1 MPKARKRKDTQFDN
15 KMSKC
20 VFLYGEPTKDKA
32 DKIKKMQDEFA
43 KLINLYISQ
52 IYNNNNFTLQIVKDD
67 KRDSQITAFEKS
79 IRPDKINAAYSQNAF
94 KLAITHL
101 SNRLDNIRLDMC
113 RECKSIFTTSKVLF
127 AMSIDGRSK
136 AEMITAMQDIS
147 KSIKSKKDTAFYDE
161 CAEELKSIKDS
172 EFKFM
177 QQEFRVIYDT
187 ISCEYRIPYVSRSQ
201 IPLDSRIMTIKPSR
215 NIKTP
220 YVITISNMTDVG
232 GEKIEVPLN
241 TSKHSIHK
249 INTRKMAGM
258 VSISMD
264 IQRCL
269 KVDWSYKNCMSQPK
283 TSKIIGVDTGISD
296 AFHTSE
302 DKAIGSMS
310 PVINFYKDDVEKSF
324 ASLSNMRNKK
334 RKISHYLRRHEN
346 LPEDARRSLIQ
357 KMDKLDQMIQKAEA
371 PHRKNRR
378 YYNMLEHE
386 IKSSI
391 DSYIKSI
398 DNKTLTVLEKLDI
411 NVERGIPRSESGNEQ
426 ERRVIKEF
434 NNSRKANGKRSMFAR
449 GQLQK
454 KLMETLNWKGYD
466 FKEIEPDYTSQC
478 CPVCS
483 YTDKANR
490 NGKSFKCQCCGY
502 EADAD
507 YVGALNIKAR
517 AEDKEILDVCEK
529 YKYNH
534 DEMQKHI
541 KMVYHAR
548 NEKYKA
554 AGEAM
559 QQNDGSGSRDAA

>member
-15 KMSKC
+15 KISKC
-20 VFLYGEPTKDKA
+20 VFLYGEPTNDKA
-32 DKIKKMQDEFA
+32 EKIKRMQTEFT
-43 KLINLYISQ
+43 KLINRYIKQ
-52 IYNNNNFTLQIVKDD
+52 IYNNRNLTLQIVKDD
-67 KRDSQITAFEKS
+67 KRNSQITAFEKN
-79 IRPDKINAAYSQNAF
+79 IRSDKINAAYSQNAF
-94 KLAITHL
+94 KIAITHL

-136 AEMITAMQDIS
+136 AEMITVMQNIS
-147 KSIKSKKDTAFYDE
+147 KSVKSKKDTSFYDE
-161 CAEELKSIKDS
+161 CAEELKSIEDS
-172 EFKFM
+172 EFEFM
-177 QQEFRVIYDT
+177 QQEFRVIYDMV
-187 ISCEYRIPYVSRSQ
+187 SCEYKIPYITRSQ
-201 IPLDSRIMTIKPSR
+201 IPLDSRIMTIEPSE
-215 NIKTP
+215 NIEAP
-220 YVITISNMTDVG
+220 YVITISNMLDVG
-232 GEKIEVPLN
+232 GDKIVVPLN
-241 TSKHSIHK
+241 TTKHSIHK

-264 IQRCL
+264 IQKCL
-269 KVDWSYKNCMSQPK
+269 KVDWSYKNCVAQPK

-310 PVINFYKDDVEKSF
+310 PVIDFYKNDVEKSF
-324 ASLSNMRNKK
+324 ASLSDIHNKK

-346 LPEDARRSLIQ
+346 LPEDVRRSLIQ
-357 KMDKLDQMIQKAEA
+357 KMDRLDQMVQKAEA

-378 YYNMLEHE
+378 YYGMLEHE
-386 IKSSI
+386 VKSSI

-398 DNKTLTVLEKLDI
+398 DHETLTVLEKLDI
-411 NVERGIPRSESGNEQ
+411 
-426 ERRVIKEF
+426 KEF
-434 NNSRKANGKRSMFAR
+434 NSSRKANGKRSMFAR

-483 YTDKANR
+483 YTDKTNR
-490 NGKSFKCQCCGY
+490 NNKSFKCQCCEY

-541 KMVYHAR
+541 KMVFHAR

-554 AGEAM
+554 AGKAM
-559 QQNDGSGSRDAA
+559 QKNEDSDSRDAA

>member
-15 KMSKC
+15 KISKC
-20 VFLYGEPTKDKA
+20 VFLYGEPTNDKA
-32 DKIKKMQDEFA
+32 EKIKRMQTEFT
-43 KLINLYISQ
+43 KLINRYIKQ
-52 IYNNNNFTLQIVKDD
+52 IYNNSNLTLQIVKDD
-67 KRDSQITAFEKS
+67 KRNSQITAFEKN

-94 KLAITHL
+94 KIAITHL

-136 AEMITAMQDIS
+136 AEMITVMQNIS
-147 KSIKSKKDTAFYDE
+147 KSVKSKKDTSFYDE
-161 CAEELKSIKDS
+161 CAEELKSIEDS
-172 EFKFM
+172 EFEFM
-177 QQEFRVIYDT
+177 QQEFRVIYDMV
-187 ISCEYRIPYVSRSQ
+187 SCEYKIPYITRSQ
-201 IPLDSRIMTIKPSR
+201 IPLDSRIMTIEPSE
-215 NIKTP
+215 NIEAP
-220 YVITISNMTDVG
+220 YVITISNMLDVG
-232 GEKIEVPLN
+232 GDKIVVPLN
-241 TSKHSIHK
+241 TTKHFIHK

-264 IQRCL
+264 IQKCL
-269 KVDWSYKNCMSQPK
+269 KVDWSYKNCVSQPK

-296 AFHTSE
+296 TFHTSE
-302 DKAIGSMS
+302 DKAIGSMG
-310 PVINFYKDDVEKSF
+310 PVIDFYKNDVEKSF
-324 ASLSNMRNKK
+324 ASLSDMRNKK
-334 RKISHYLRRHEN
+334 RKISHYLRWHEN
-346 LPEDARRSLIQ
+346 LPEDVRRSLIQ
-357 KMDKLDQMIQKAEA
+357 KMDRLDQMVQKAEA

-378 YYNMLEHE
+378 YYGMLEHE
-386 IKSSI
+386 VKSSI

-398 DNKTLTVLEKLDI
+398 DHETLTVLEKLDI
-411 NVERGIPRSESGNEQ
+411 
-426 ERRVIKEF
+426 KEF
-434 NNSRKANGKRSMFAR
+434 NNSCKANGKRSMFAR

-483 YTDKANR
+483 YTDKTNR
-490 NGKSFKCQCCGY
+490 NNKSFQCQCCGY

-541 KMVYHAR
+541 KMVFHAR

-554 AGEAM
+554 AAGKAM
-559 QQNDGSGSRDAA
+559 QKNEDSDSRDAA

>member
-398 DNKTLTVLEKLDI
+398 DNETLTVLEKLDI
-411 NVERGIPRSESGNEQ
+411 NVERGILRSESGNEQ

-559 QQNDGSGSRDAA
+559 QQNEGSGSRDAA

>member
-15 KMSKC
+15 KISKC
-20 VFLYGEPTKDKA
+20 VFLYGEPTNDKA
-32 DKIKKMQDEFA
+32 EKIKRMQTEFT
-43 KLINLYISQ
+43 KLINRYIKQ
-52 IYNNNNFTLQIVKDD
+52 IYNNRNLTLQIVKDD
-67 KRDSQITAFEKS
+67 KRNSQITAFEKN

-94 KLAITHL
+94 KIAITHL

-136 AEMITAMQDIS
+136 AEMITVMQNIS
-147 KSIKSKKDTAFYDE
+147 KSVKSKKDTSFYDE
-161 CAEELKSIKDS
+161 CAEELKSIEDS
-172 EFKFM
+172 EFEFM
-177 QQEFRVIYDT
+177 QQEFRVIYDMV
-187 ISCEYRIPYVSRSQ
+187 SCEYKIPYITRSQ
-201 IPLDSRIMTIKPSR
+201 IPLDSRIMTIEPSE
-215 NIKTP
+215 NIEAP
-220 YVITISNMTDVG
+220 YVITISNMLDVG
-232 GEKIEVPLN
+232 GDKIVVPLN
-241 TSKHSIHK
+241 TTKHSIHK

-264 IQRCL
+264 IQKCL
-269 KVDWSYKNCMSQPK
+269 KVDWSYKNCVAQPK

-310 PVINFYKDDVEKSF
+310 PVIDFYKNDVEKSF
-324 ASLSNMRNKK
+324 ASLSDIHNKK

-346 LPEDARRSLIQ
+346 LPEDVRRSLIQ
-357 KMDKLDQMIQKAEA
+357 KMDRLDQMIQKAEA

-378 YYNMLEHE
+378 YYGMLEHE
-386 IKSSI
+386 VKSSI

-398 DNKTLTVLEKLDI
+398 DHETLTVLEKLDI
-411 NVERGIPRSESGNEQ
+411 
-426 ERRVIKEF
+426 KEF
-434 NNSRKANGKRSMFAR
+434 NSSRKANGKRSMFAR

-483 YTDKANR
+483 YTDKTNR
-490 NGKSFKCQCCGY
+490 NNKSFKCQCCEY

-541 KMVYHAR
+541 KMVFHAR

-554 AGEAM
+554 AAGKAM
-559 QQNDGSGSRDAA
+559 QKNEDSDSRDAA

>member
-15 KMSKC
+15 KISKC
-20 VFLYGEPTKDKA
+20 VFLYGEPTNDKA
-32 DKIKKMQDEFA
+32 EKIKRMQTEFT
-43 KLINLYISQ
+43 KLINRYIKQ
-52 IYNNNNFTLQIVKDD
+52 IYNNSNLTLQIVKDD
-67 KRDSQITAFEKS
+67 KRNSQITAFEKN

-94 KLAITHL
+94 KIAITHL

-113 RECKSIFTTSKVLF
+113 KECKSIFTTSKVLF
-127 AMSIDGRSK
+127 AMSIDGRNR

-147 KSIKSKKDTAFYDE
+147 KSVKSKKNTAFYDE
-161 CAEELKSIKDS
+161 CAEELKSIEDS
-172 EFKFM
+172 EFKFI
-177 QQEFRVIYDT
+177 QQEFRVIYDMV
-187 ISCEYRIPYVSRSQ
+187 SCEYKIPYVSRSQ

-215 NIKTP
+215 NIKAP

-269 KVDWSYKNCMSQPK
+269 KVDWSYKSCMSQPK

-310 PVINFYKDDVEKSF
+310 PVIDFYKNDVEKSF
-324 ASLSNMRNKK
+324 ASLSDMRNKK

-346 LPEDARRSLIQ
+346 LPEDVRRSLIQ
-357 KMDKLDQMIQKAEA
+357 KMDKLDRMIQTAEA
-371 PHRKNRR
+371 PYRKNRR
-378 YYNMLEHE
+378 YYGMLEHE

-398 DNKTLTVLEKLDI
+398 DDETLTVLEKLD
-411 NVERGIPRSESGNEQ
+411 
-426 ERRVIKEF
+426 IKEF
-434 NNSRKANGKRSMFAR
+434 NNSRKANEKRSMFAR

-478 CPVCS
+478 CPICS

-490 NGKSFKCQCCGY
+490 DSKSFKCQCCGY

-517 AEDKEILDVCEK
+517 AEDKEIIDVCEK

-541 KMVYHAR
+541 RMVYHSR
-548 NEKYKA
+548 NKKYKA
-554 AGEAM
+554 AAGEAI
-559 QQNDGSGSRDAA
+559 QQSESSGSRNAA

>member
-1 MPKARKRKDTQFDN
+1 MPKARKRKDTQFNN

-20 VFLYGEPTKDKA
+20 VFLYGEPTNDKA
-32 DKIKKMQDEFA
+32 VKIRKMQTEFV
-43 KLINLYISQ
+43 KLINNYIKALNS
-52 IYNNNNFTLQIVKDD
+52 NTGATLQLVKADN
-67 KRDSQITAFEKS
+67 KDSQMRAFEKS
-79 IRPDKINAAYSQNAF
+79 IRPEKINAAYCQNAF
-94 KLAITHL
+94 DIAVTHL

-136 AEMITAMQDIS
+136 AEMITAMHDIS
-147 KSIKSKKDTAFYDE
+147 KNVKSKKDTSFYDD
-161 CAEELKSIKDS
+161 CARELELIEDS

-177 QQEFRVIYDT
+177 QQEFHVIYDMV
-187 ISCEYRIPYVSRSQ
+187 SCEYKIPYVNRSQ
-201 IPLDSRIMTIKPSR
+201 IPLDSRIMTIEPSE
-215 NIKTP
+215 NIEAP
-220 YVITISNMTDVG
+220 YVITISNMLDVG
-232 GEKIEVPLN
+232 GDKIVVPLN
-241 TSKHSIHK
+241 TTKHSIHK

-264 IQRCL
+264 IQKFL
-269 KVDWSYKNCMSQPK
+269 KVDWSYKNCVSQPK

-296 AFHTSE
+296 VFHTSE

-310 PVINFYKDDVEKSF
+310 PVIDFYKNDVEKSF
-324 ASLSNMRNKK
+324 ASLSDMRNKK

-346 LPEDARRSLIQ
+346 LPDGVRRSLIQ
-357 KMDKLDQMIQKAEA
+357 KMDRLDQMIQKAEA

-378 YYNMLEHE
+378 YYGMLEHE

-398 DNKTLTVLEKLDI
+398 DHETLTVLEKLDI
-411 NVERGIPRSESGNEQ
+411 
-426 ERRVIKEF
+426 KEF
-434 NNSRKANGKRSMFAR
+434 NNSRKSNGKRSMFAR

-483 YTDKANR
+483 HTDKANR
-490 NGKSFKCQCCGY
+490 NNKSFKCQCCGY

-548 NEKYKA
+548 NKKYKA
-554 AGEAM
+554 AAGKAV
-559 QQNDGSGSRDAA
+559 QQNEGFDSRDAA

>member
-1 MPKARKRKDTQFDN
+1 MPKARKRKNTQFNN

-20 VFLYGEPTKDKA
+20 VFLYGEPTNDKA
-32 DKIKKMQDEFA
+32 AKIRKMQAEFV
-43 KLINLYISQ
+43 KLINNYIKALNDNSEV
-52 IYNNNNFTLQIVKDD
+52 TLQLVKSDN
-67 KRDSQITAFEKS
+67 KDSQMRAFEKS
-79 IRPDKINAAYSQNAF
+79 IRPEKVNAAYCQNAF
-94 KLAITHL
+94 DMAMFHLA
-101 SNRLDNIRLDMC
+101 NRLDNIRLDMC

-136 AEMITAMQDIS
+136 AEMITALKDIS
-147 KSIKSKKDTAFYDE
+147 KSVKSKKDISFYDD
-161 CAEELKSIKDS
+161 CAEELESIGDS
-172 EFKFM
+172 EFEFM
-177 QQEFRVIYDT
+177 QNEFRVIYDMV
-187 ISCEYRIPYVSRSQ
+187 SCEYKIPYVSRSQ
-201 IPLDSRIMTIKPSR
+201 IPLDSRIMTIKPSE
-215 NIKTP
+215 NIEAP
-220 YVITISNMTDVG
+220 YVITISNMLDVG
-232 GEKIEVPLN
+232 GDRIVVPLN
-241 TSKHSIHK
+241 TAKHSIHK

-264 IQRCL
+264 IQKCL
-269 KVDWSYKNCMSQPK
+269 KVDWSYKSCVSQPK

-310 PVINFYKDDVEKSF
+310 PVIDFYKNDVEKSF
-324 ASLSNMRNKK
+324 ASLSDIRNKK

-346 LPEDARRSLIQ
+346 LPEDVRRSLIQ

-398 DNKTLTVLEKLDI
+398 DNETLTVLEKLDI

-490 NGKSFKCQCCGY
+490 NNKSFTCQCCGY

-541 KMVYHAR
+541 KMVYHVR

-554 AGEAM
+554 AGKAV
-559 QQNDGSGSRDAA
+559 QQSEGSGSRDAA

>member
-79 IRPDKINAAYSQNAF
+79 IRSDKINAAYSQNAF

-258 VSISMD
+258 VSTSMD

-398 DNKTLTVLEKLDI
+398 DNETLTVLEKLDI

-449 GQLQK
+449 G
-454 KLMETLNWKGYD
+454 
-466 FKEIEPDYTSQC
+466 
-478 CPVCS
+478 
-483 YTDKANR
+483 
-490 NGKSFKCQCCGY
+490 
-502 EADAD
+502 
-507 YVGALNIKAR
+507 
-517 AEDKEILDVCEK
+517 
-529 YKYNH
+529 
-534 DEMQKHI
+534 
-541 KMVYHAR
+541 
-548 NEKYKA
+548 
-554 AGEAM
+554 
-559 QQNDGSGSRDAA
+559 

>member
-1 MPKARKRKDTQFDN
+1 MPKARKRKNTQFDN

-20 VFLYGEPTKDKA
+20 VFLYGEPTNDKA
-32 DKIKKMQDEFA
+32 DKIKRMQAEFT
-43 KLINLYISQ
+43 KLINLYIRQ
-52 IYNNNNFTLQIVKDD
+52 IYNNNNLTLQIVKDD
-67 KRDSQITAFEKS
+67 KRDSQITAFEKN

-94 KLAITHL
+94 KIAITHL

-147 KSIKSKKDTAFYDE
+147 KNVKSKKDTSFYDE
-161 CAEELKSIKDS
+161 CAEELESIEDS
-172 EFKFM
+172 EFEFI
-177 QQEFRVIYDT
+177 QQEFRVIYDMV
-187 ISCEYRIPYVSRSQ
+187 SCEYQIPYITRSQ
-201 IPLDSRIMTIKPSR
+201 IPLDSRIMTIEPSK
-215 NIKTP
+215 NIKAP
-220 YVITISNMTDVG
+220 YIIKISNMLDVG
-232 GEKIEVPLN
+232 GDKIEVPLN

-264 IQRCL
+264 IQKRL
-269 KVDWSYKNCMSQPK
+269 KVDWSYKSCVSQPK

-310 PVINFYKDDVEKSF
+310 PVIDFYKNDVEKSF
-324 ASLSNMRNKK
+324 ASLSDMRNKK

-346 LPEDARRSLIQ
+346 LPEGVRRSLIQ
-357 KMDKLDQMIQKAEA
+357 KMDRLDQMIQKAEA

-378 YYNMLEHE
+378 YYGMLEHE

-398 DNKTLTVLEKLDI
+398 DHETLTVLEKLDI
-411 NVERGIPRSESGNEQ
+411 
-426 ERRVIKEF
+426 KEF
-434 NNSRKANGKRSMFAR
+434 NSIRKANGKRSMFAR

-490 NGKSFKCQCCGY
+490 SNKSFKCQCCGY

-507 YVGALNIKAR
+507 YVGALNIKVR
-517 AEDKEILDVCEK
+517 TEDKEILDVCEK

-554 AGEAM
+554 AGKAM
-559 QQNDGSGSRDAA
+559 QQSEGSGSRDAA

>member
-15 KMSKC
+15 KISKC
-20 VFLYGEPTKDKA
+20 VFLYGEPTNDKA
-32 DKIKKMQDEFA
+32 EKIKRMQTELT
-43 KLINLYISQ
+43 KLINRYIKQ
-52 IYNNNNFTLQIVKDD
+52 IYNNRNLTLQIVKDD
-67 KRDSQITAFEKS
+67 KRNSQITAFEKN

-94 KLAITHL
+94 KIAITHL

-136 AEMITAMQDIS
+136 AEMITVMQNIS
-147 KSIKSKKDTAFYDE
+147 KSVKSKKDTSFYDE
-161 CAEELKSIKDS
+161 CAEELKSIEDS
-172 EFKFM
+172 EFEFM
-177 QQEFRVIYDT
+177 QQEFRVIYDMV
-187 ISCEYRIPYVSRSQ
+187 SCEYKIPYITRSQ
-201 IPLDSRIMTIKPSR
+201 IPLDSRIMTIEPSE
-215 NIKTP
+215 NIEAP
-220 YVITISNMTDVG
+220 YVITISNMLDVG
-232 GEKIEVPLN
+232 GDKIVVPLN
-241 TSKHSIHK
+241 TTKHFIHK

-264 IQRCL
+264 IQKCL
-269 KVDWSYKNCMSQPK
+269 KVDWSYKNCVSQPK

-296 AFHTSE
+296 TFHTSE
-302 DKAIGSMS
+302 DKAIGSMG
-310 PVINFYKDDVEKSF
+310 PVIDFYKNDVEKSF
-324 ASLSNMRNKK
+324 ASLSDMRNKK

-346 LPEDARRSLIQ
+346 LPEDVRRSLIQ
-357 KMDKLDQMIQKAEA
+357 KMDRLDQMIQKAEA

-378 YYNMLEHE
+378 YYGMLEHE
-386 IKSSI
+386 VKSSI

-398 DNKTLTVLEKLDI
+398 DHETLTVLEKLDI
-411 NVERGIPRSESGNEQ
+411 
-426 ERRVIKEF
+426 KEF
-434 NNSRKANGKRSMFAR
+434 NSSRKANGKRSMFAR

-483 YTDKANR
+483 YTDKTNR
-490 NGKSFKCQCCGY
+490 NNKSFKCQCCGY

-541 KMVYHAR
+541 KMVFHAR

-554 AGEAM
+554 AAGKAM
-559 QQNDGSGSRDAA
+559 QKNEDSDSRDAA

>member
-1 MPKARKRKDTQFDN
+1 M
-15 KMSKC
+15 
-20 VFLYGEPTKDKA
+20 
-32 DKIKKMQDEFA
+32 
-43 KLINLYISQ
+43 
-52 IYNNNNFTLQIVKDD
+52 
-67 KRDSQITAFEKS
+67 
-79 IRPDKINAAYSQNAF
+79 
-94 KLAITHL
+94 H
-101 SNRLDNIRLDMC
+101 
-113 RECKSIFTTSKVLF
+113 
-127 AMSIDGRSK
+127 
-136 AEMITAMQDIS
+136 DIS
-147 KSIKSKKDTAFYDE
+147 KSVKSKKDASFYDE
-161 CAEELKSIKDS
+161 CAEELESIEDS
-172 EFKFM
+172 KFKFM
-177 QQEFRVIYDT
+177 QQEFRVIYDMV
-187 ISCEYRIPYVSRSQ
+187 SCEYKIPYITRSQ
-201 IPLDSRIMTIKPSR
+201 IPLDSRIMTIEPSE
-215 NIKTP
+215 NIEAP
-220 YVITISNMTDVG
+220 YVITISNMLDVG
-232 GEKIEVPLN
+232 GDRIVVPLN

-264 IQRCL
+264 IQKCL
-269 KVDWSYKNCMSQPK
+269 KVDWSYKNCVSQPK
-283 TSKIIGVDTGISD
+283 TSKTIGVDTGISD

-310 PVINFYKDDVEKSF
+310 PVIDFYKNDVEKSF
-324 ASLSNMRNKK
+324 ASLSDMRNKK

-346 LPEDARRSLIQ
+346 LTEDVRRSLIQ
-357 KMDKLDQMIQKAEA
+357 KMDRLDQMIQKAEA
-371 PHRKNRR
+371 PYRKNRH
-378 YYNMLEHE
+378 YYGILEHE

-398 DNKTLTVLEKLDI
+398 DHETLTVLEKLDI
-411 NVERGIPRSESGNEQ
+411 
-426 ERRVIKEF
+426 KEF
-434 NNSRKANGKRSMFAR
+434 NSSRKSNGKRSMFAR

-490 NGKSFKCQCCGY
+490 NNKSFKCQCCGY

-541 KMVYHAR
+541 KIVYHTR

-554 AGEAM
+554 AAGKAM
-559 QQNDGSGSRDAA
+559 QQSEGFGSRDAA

>member
-15 KMSKC
+15 KISKC
-20 VFLYGEPTKDKA
+20 VFLYGEPTNDKA
-32 DKIKKMQDEFA
+32 EKIKRMQTEFT
-43 KLINLYISQ
+43 KLINRYIKQ
-52 IYNNNNFTLQIVKDD
+52 IYNNRNLTLQIVKDD
-67 KRDSQITAFEKS
+67 KRNSQITAFEKN

-94 KLAITHL
+94 KIAITHL

-136 AEMITAMQDIS
+136 AEMITVMQNIS
-147 KSIKSKKDTAFYDE
+147 KSVKSKKDTSFYDE
-161 CAEELKSIKDS
+161 CAEELKSIEDS
-172 EFKFM
+172 EFEFM
-177 QQEFRVIYDT
+177 QQEFRVIYDMV
-187 ISCEYRIPYVSRSQ
+187 SCEYKIPYITRSQ
-201 IPLDSRIMTIKPSR
+201 IPLDSRIMTIEPSE
-215 NIKTP
+215 NIEAP
-220 YVITISNMTDVG
+220 YVITISNMLDVG
-232 GEKIEVPLN
+232 GDKIVVPLN
-241 TSKHSIHK
+241 TTKHFIHK

-264 IQRCL
+264 IQKCL
-269 KVDWSYKNCMSQPK
+269 KVDWSYKNCVSQPK

-296 AFHTSE
+296 TFHTSE
-302 DKAIGSMS
+302 DKAIGSMG
-310 PVINFYKDDVEKSF
+310 PVIDFYKNDVEKSF
-324 ASLSNMRNKK
+324 ASLSDMRNKK

-346 LPEDARRSLIQ
+346 LPEDVRRSLIQ
-357 KMDKLDQMIQKAEA
+357 KMDRLDQMVQKAEA

-378 YYNMLEHE
+378 YYGMLEHE
-386 IKSSI
+386 VKSSI
-391 DSYIKSI
+391 DSYIKPI
-398 DNKTLTVLEKLDI
+398 DHETLTVLEKLD
-411 NVERGIPRSESGNEQ
+411 
-426 ERRVIKEF
+426 IKEF

-483 YTDKANR
+483 YTDKTNR
-490 NGKSFKCQCCGY
+490 NNKSFKCQCCGY

-541 KMVYHAR
+541 KMVFHAR

-554 AGEAM
+554 AAGKAM
-559 QQNDGSGSRDAA
+559 QKNEDSDARDAA

>member
-1 MPKARKRKDTQFDN
+1 MPKARKRKNTQFDN

-20 VFLYGEPTKDKA
+20 VFLYGEPTNDKA
-32 DKIKKMQDEFA
+32 DKIKRMQAEFT
-43 KLINLYISQ
+43 KLINLYIRQ
-52 IYNNNNFTLQIVKDD
+52 IYNNNNLTLQIVKDD
-67 KRDSQITAFEKS
+67 KRNSQITAFEKN

-94 KLAITHL
+94 KIAITHL

-147 KSIKSKKDTAFYDE
+147 KNVKSKKDTSFYDE
-161 CAEELKSIKDS
+161 CAEELESIEDS
-172 EFKFM
+172 EFEFI
-177 QQEFRVIYDT
+177 QQEFRVIYDMV
-187 ISCEYRIPYVSRSQ
+187 SCEYKIPYITRSQ
-201 IPLDSRIMTIKPSR
+201 IPLDSRIMTIEPSK
-215 NIKTP
+215 NIKAP
-220 YVITISNMTDVG
+220 YIIKISNMLDVG
-232 GEKIEVPLN
+232 GDKIEVPLN

-264 IQRCL
+264 IQKRL
-269 KVDWSYKNCMSQPK
+269 KVDWSYKSCVSQPK

-310 PVINFYKDDVEKSF
+310 PVIDFYKNDVEKSF
-324 ASLSNMRNKK
+324 ASLSDMRNKK

-346 LPEDARRSLIQ
+346 LPEGVRRSLIQ
-357 KMDKLDQMIQKAEA
+357 KMDRLDQMIQKAEA

-378 YYNMLEHE
+378 YYGMLEHE

-398 DNKTLTVLEKLDI
+398 DHETLTVLEKLDI
-411 NVERGIPRSESGNEQ
+411 
-426 ERRVIKEF
+426 KEF
-434 NNSRKANGKRSMFAR
+434 NSIRKANGKRSMFAR

-490 NGKSFKCQCCGY
+490 SNKSFKCQCCGY

-507 YVGALNIKAR
+507 YVGALNIKVR
-517 AEDKEILDVCEK
+517 TEDKEILDVCEK

-554 AGEAM
+554 AGKAM
-559 QQNDGSGSRDAA
+559 QQSEGSGSRDAA

>member
-20 VFLYGEPTKDKA
+20 AFLYGEPTKDKA
-32 DKIKKMQDEFA
+32 DKIKRMQTEFT
-43 KLINLYISQ
+43 KLINRYIRQ
-52 IYNNNNFTLQIVKDD
+52 IYNSNNFILQIVKNDN
-67 KRDSQITAFEKS
+67 RDGQITSFEKS

-94 KLAITHL
+94 KIAITHL

-127 AMSIDGRSK
+127 AMSIDGRSRV
-136 AEMITAMQDIS
+136 EMITAMQDIS
-147 KSIKSKKDTAFYDE
+147 KNVKSKKDTSFYDE
-161 CAEELKSIKDS
+161 CAEELKSIEDS

-177 QQEFRVIYDT
+177 QQEFRVIYDMV
-187 ISCEYRIPYVSRSQ
+187 SCEYKIPYVNRSQ

-215 NIKTP
+215 NIKAP

-232 GEKIEVPLN
+232 GERIEVPLN
-241 TSKHSIHK
+241 TSKHSMHK

-269 KVDWSYKNCMSQPK
+269 KVDWSYRSCMSQPK

-310 PVINFYKDDVEKSF
+310 PVIDFYKNDVEKSF

-346 LPEDARRSLIQ
+346 LPEDVRRSLIQ
-357 KMDKLDQMIQKAEA
+357 KMDRLDQMIQKAEV

-378 YYNMLEHE
+378 YYGMLEHE

-398 DNKTLTVLEKLDI
+398 DHETLTVLEKLD
-411 NVERGIPRSESGNEQ
+411 
-426 ERRVIKEF
+426 IKEF

-490 NGKSFKCQCCGY
+490 DGKSFKCQCCGH

-541 KMVYHAR
+541 KMMYHAR

-554 AGEAM
+554 AGKAM
-559 QQNDGSGSRDAA
+559 QQSEGSGSRDAA

>member
-15 KMSKC
+15 KISKC
-20 VFLYGEPTKDKA
+20 VFLYGKPTNDKA
-32 DKIKKMQDEFA
+32 AKIKKMQDEFT
-43 KLINLYISQ
+43 KLINRYIKQ
-52 IYNNNNFTLQIVKDD
+52 IYNNSSLTLQIVKDD
-67 KRDSQITAFEKS
+67 KRDSQVTAFEKN

-94 KLAITHL
+94 KIAITHL
-101 SNRLDNIRLDMC
+101 SNRLDNIRLDMY

-136 AEMITAMQDIS
+136 TEMITAMQDIA
-147 KSIKSKKDTAFYDE
+147 KSVKSKKDTSFYDE
-161 CAEELKSIKDS
+161 CVEELESIEDS
-172 EFKFM
+172 EFEFM
-177 QQEFRVIYDT
+177 QNEFHVIYDMVK
-187 ISCEYRIPYVSRSQ
+187 CEYKIPYVTRSQ
-201 IPLDSRIMTIKPSR
+201 IPLDSRIMTIEPSK
-215 NIKTP
+215 NIKAP
-220 YVITISNMTDVG
+220 YVITISNMLDIG
-232 GEKIEVPLN
+232 GDRIAVPLN
-241 TSKHSIHK
+241 TTKHSIHK

-264 IQRCL
+264 IQKCL
-269 KVDWSYKNCMSQPK
+269 KVDWSYKSCVSQPK

-296 AFHTSE
+296 AFHTSG

-310 PVINFYKDDVEKSF
+310 PVIDFYKNDVEKSF
-324 ASLSNMRNKK
+324 ASLSDMRNKK

-346 LPEDARRSLIQ
+346 LPEDVRRSLIQ
-357 KMDKLDQMIQKAEA
+357 KMDRLDQMIQKAEA
-371 PHRKNRR
+371 PYRKNRR
-378 YYNMLEHE
+378 YYGMLEHE
-386 IKSSI
+386 IKTSI

-398 DNKTLTVLEKLDI
+398 DHETLTVLEKLDI
-411 NVERGIPRSESGNEQ
+411 
-426 ERRVIKEF
+426 KEF
-434 NNSRKANGKRSMFAR
+434 NSSRKANGKRSMFAR

-490 NGKSFKCQCCGY
+490 NNKSFKCQCCGY

-541 KMVYHAR
+541 KIVYHTR

-554 AGEAM
+554 AAGKAM
-559 QQNDGSGSRDAA
+559 QQSEGSGSRDAA

>member
-20 VFLYGEPTKDKA
+20 VFLYGNPTNDKA
-32 DKIKKMQDEFA
+32 DKIKRMQTEFT
-43 KLINLYISQ
+43 KLINQYIKQLYNS
-52 IYNNNNFTLQIVKDD
+52 NNFTLQIVKDNN
-67 KRDSQITAFEKS
+67 RDSQITSFEKS

-94 KLAITHL
+94 KIAITHL

-127 AMSIDGRSK
+127 AMSIDGKGR

-147 KSIKSKKDTAFYDE
+147 KSAKSKKDASFYDE
-161 CAEELKSIKDS
+161 CAKELKSIEDS

-177 QQEFRVIYDT
+177 QQEFRVIYDMV
-187 ISCEYRIPYVSRSQ
+187 SCEYKIPYVSRSQ
-201 IPLDSRIMTIKPSR
+201 IPLDSRIMAIKPFR
-215 NIKTP
+215 NIKAP

-269 KVDWSYKNCMSQPK
+269 KVDWSYKNCVSQPK
-283 TSKIIGVDTGISD
+283 TSKIIGIDTGISD

-310 PVINFYKDDVEKSF
+310 PVIDFYKNDVEKSF

-334 RKISHYLRRHEN
+334 SKISHYLRRHEN
-346 LPEDARRSLIQ
+346 LPEDVRRSLIQ

-398 DNKTLTVLEKLDI
+398 DQETLTVLEKLD
-411 NVERGIPRSESGNEQ
+411 
-426 ERRVIKEF
+426 IKEF

-490 NGKSFKCQCCGY
+490 NGKSFKCQCCGH

-534 DEMQKHI
+534 GEMQKYI
-541 KMVYHAR
+541 KIVYHTR

-554 AGEAM
+554 AAGKAM
-559 QQNDGSGSRDAA
+559 RKSEGSGSRDAA

>member
-398 DNKTLTVLEKLDI
+398 DNETLTVLEKLDI

-507 YVGALNIKAR
+507 YVRALNIKAR

-554 AGEAM
+554 AGAAM

>member
-371 PHRKNRR
+371 THRKNRR

-398 DNKTLTVLEKLDI
+398 DNETLTVLEKLDI

>member
-1 MPKARKRKDTQFDN
+1 MTIRYPNVF
-15 KMSKC
+15 
-20 VFLYGEPTKDKA
+20 FLYGEPTNDKA
-32 DKIKKMQDEFA
+32 EKIKRMQTEFT
-43 KLINLYISQ
+43 KLINRYIKQ
-52 IYNNNNFTLQIVKDD
+52 IYNNSNLTLQIVKDD
-67 KRDSQITAFEKS
+67 KRNSQITAFEKN

-94 KLAITHL
+94 KIAITHL

-136 AEMITAMQDIS
+136 AEMITVMQNIS
-147 KSIKSKKDTAFYDE
+147 KSVKSKKDTSFYDE
-161 CAEELKSIKDS
+161 CAEELKSIEDS
-172 EFKFM
+172 EFEFM
-177 QQEFRVIYDT
+177 QQEFRVIYDMV
-187 ISCEYRIPYVSRSQ
+187 SCEYKIPYITRSQ
-201 IPLDSRIMTIKPSR
+201 IPLDSRIMTIEPSE
-215 NIKTP
+215 NIEAP
-220 YVITISNMTDVG
+220 YVITISNMLDVG
-232 GEKIEVPLN
+232 GDKIVVPLN
-241 TSKHSIHK
+241 TTKHFIHK

-264 IQRCL
+264 IQKCL
-269 KVDWSYKNCMSQPK
+269 KVDWSYKNCVSQPK

-302 DKAIGSMS
+302 DKAIGSMG
-310 PVINFYKDDVEKSF
+310 PVIDFYKNDVEKSF
-324 ASLSNMRNKK
+324 ASLSDMRNKK

-346 LPEDARRSLIQ
+346 LPEDVRRSLIQ
-357 KMDKLDQMIQKAEA
+357 KMDRLDQMVQKAEA
-371 PHRKNRR
+371 PHRKNRH
-378 YYNMLEHE
+378 YYGMLEHE
-386 IKSSI
+386 VKSSI

-398 DNKTLTVLEKLDI
+398 DHETLTVLEKLD
-411 NVERGIPRSESGNEQ
+411 
-426 ERRVIKEF
+426 IKEF

-483 YTDKANR
+483 YTDKTNR
-490 NGKSFKCQCCGY
+490 NNKSFKCQCCGY

-517 AEDKEILDVCEK
+517 AEDKEILDMCEK

-541 KMVYHAR
+541 KMVFHAR

-554 AGEAM
+554 AAGKAM
-559 QQNDGSGSRDAA
+559 QKNEDSDSRDAA